1 MVVDRLENLGLY
13 SSLNPRMERVLQFLS
28 ENDLA
33 TLAAGSYPI
42 EDKMLFVN
50 VVDAELKSLKDA
62 KIEVHNDYIDLQVV
76 LAGEE
81 SFGWSPRAEL
91 QAPRAE
97 FDKERDIQ
105 FFDDAHQILYP
116 LQAGQFTILMPEDG
130 HAPLIGSGRVRKA
143 IFKIHL

>member
-1 MVVDRLENLGLY
+1 M
-13 SSLNPRMERVLQFLS
+13 QFLS
-28 ENDLA
+28 ENELSK
-33 TLAAGSYPI
+33 LAAGSYEI

-50 VVDAELKSLKDA
+50 VVDAELKRPEDA

-81 SFGWSPRAEL
+81 RFGWTPRAEL
-91 QAPRAE
+91 KTPCAE

-105 FFDDAHQILYP
+105 FFDDAHQIVYP

-143 IFKIHL
+143 IFKIHR